1 MFFLW
6 QTNCSIMR
14 IGMVF
19 LPGWRTSW
27 LTGPHITPEIEIQE
41 GMISIKMV
49 SLNLKGKTEAEINT
63 IQSSLMTI

>member
-1 MFFLW
+1 
-6 QTNCSIMR
+6 MR